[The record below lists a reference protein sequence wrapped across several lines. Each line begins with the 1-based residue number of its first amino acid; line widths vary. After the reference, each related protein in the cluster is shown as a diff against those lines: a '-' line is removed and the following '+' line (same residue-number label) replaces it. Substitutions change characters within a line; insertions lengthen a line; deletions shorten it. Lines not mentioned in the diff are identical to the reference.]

1 MNLLLLLV
9 ALSFSEAVPLQG
21 AAECQPQSRPWHVR
35 LGRSCSGALV
45 DPRWIVTSFACAPL
59 SSNITASLGDH
70 DVSVAEGTEQHID
83 TDLTVLHSPYR
94 SPFHSLAMVRLA
106 KPARFNQY
114 VQPIPLPSRCPQ
126 PGETCRVSG
135 WGSTVPNQDESPK
148 RLKCISVPVVDDRT
162 CRELFPMHWSHGM
175 VCAGQVDGT
184 NCLVR
189 VDTRSDLC
197 TSAVSLSNVWS
208 VAGPGRPR
216 RCDGVW
222 RAAAGRPVVQLW
234 VLQPSGPQHLQ
245 QNMPV
250 HQVDEGRNAE
260 QLTHL
265 GPDHPPPTHPPLHS
279 ATDHPPVLSE
289 RGCRGRPACAGCSL
303 KSTVSASAS

>member
-184 NCLVR
+184 NCLDDRGAVMECGGQLQGVQWYSFGCSNPPDPSTYSR
-189 VDTRSDLC
+189 ICQYTRWMRDVMRNNSP
-197 TSAVSLSNVWS
+197 TSA
-208 VAGPGRPR
+208 PTTP
-216 RCDGVW
+216 
-222 RAAAGRPVVQLW
+222 
-234 VLQPSGPQHLQ
+234 
-245 QNMPV
+245 
-250 HQVDEGRNAE
+250 
-260 QLTHL
+260 
-265 GPDHPPPTHPPLHS
+265 HPPTPHSTLPPTTPPS
-279 ATDHPPVLSE
+279 SVKEGAEGVQPVQGAL
-289 RGCRGRPACAGCSL
+289 
-303 KSTVSASAS
+303 